1 MRLRPLLF
9 LLPVIFLSACTGIP
23 RGWSEA
29 KRTPPADALSGA
41 WTGTWRSDINGHHG
55 GLRAVAAP
63 HSPGVWQFRFRASWA
78 KILCAGFTVDT
89 AATRGPDGTWTLSG
103 SKDLG
108 PAFGGLFHC
117 RGTVKDGVFQ
127 ARYEA
132 KLDRGVME
140 MRRAGR
146 ND

>member
-1 MRLRPLLF
+1 MRLLL
-9 LLPVIFLSACTGIP
+9 LLPVLLFSACTGLP
-23 RGWSEA
+23 RGWAEA
-29 KRTPPADALSGA
+29 KRTPPAGAVSGA
-41 WTGTWRSDINGHHG
+41 WAGTWRSEVNGHHG

-63 HSPGVWQFRFRASWA
+63 VDKDIMRFRFRASWA
-78 KILCAGFTVDT
+78 RILCAGFTVDT
-89 AATRGPDGTWTLSG
+89 TARPAPDGTWTISG

-108 PAFGGLFHC
+108 PLFGGVFHC

-140 MRRAGR
+140 MRRAE
-146 ND
+146 